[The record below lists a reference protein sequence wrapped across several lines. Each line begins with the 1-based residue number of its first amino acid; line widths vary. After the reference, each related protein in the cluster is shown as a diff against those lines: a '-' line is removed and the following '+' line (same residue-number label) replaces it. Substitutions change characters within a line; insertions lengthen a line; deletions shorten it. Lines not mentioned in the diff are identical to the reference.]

1 MTSYFRYPL
10 IFLLPYSK
18 ALGNGRKKRIRLLL
32 AICDILFAIGWI
44 FFLVQLYSAENQSEL
59 ILPAALMM
67 SLSVLFFALE
77 ILFWDAI
84 WLFRKDID
92 GVISVLDVWNKEK
105 EKGKPRFIL
114 KWFSLL
120 IFIAFFGELYSAR
133 IAISLGASITSLVIG
148 GLIVIGILLS
158 LVQLIWHLN
167 IKYQT
172 EVEELIEQKFITLS
186 KHNSESLTGKRVS
199 LTGRTEHTSIG

>member
-1 MTSYFRYPL
+1 MPSYFRHPL

-18 ALGNGRKKRIRLLL
+18 ALVNGRKKRIRLLL
-32 AICDILFAIGWI
+32 AICNILFAIGWI

-77 ILFWDAI
+77 ILFWDVY
-84 WLFRKDID
+84 WLFRNDID

-158 LVQLIWHLN
+158 LVHLIWHLN
-167 IKYQT
+167 IKYQG

-186 KHNSESLTGKRVS
+186 KHNSDSLTGKRVS

>member
-1 MTSYFRYPL
+1 M
-10 IFLLPYSK
+10 
-18 ALGNGRKKRIRLLL
+18 
-32 AICDILFAIGWI
+32 
-44 FFLVQLYSAENQSEL
+44 
-59 ILPAALMM
+59 
-67 SLSVLFFALE
+67 
-77 ILFWDAI
+77 
-84 WLFRKDID
+84 
-92 GVISVLDVWNKEK
+92 
-105 EKGKPRFIL
+105 

-158 LVQLIWHLN
+158 LVHLIWHLN
-167 IKYQT
+167 IKYQG

-186 KHNSESLTGKRVS
+186 KHNSDSLTGKRVS

>member
-1 MTSYFRYPL
+1 MYEMEL
-10 IFLLPYSK
+10 V
-18 ALGNGRKKRIRLLL
+18 NGRKKRIRLLL
-32 AICDILFAIGWI
+32 AICNILFAIGWI

-77 ILFWDAI
+77 ILFWDVY
-84 WLFRKDID
+84 WLFRNDID

-158 LVQLIWHLN
+158 LVHLIWHLN
-167 IKYQT
+167 IKYQG

-186 KHNSESLTGKRVS
+186 KHNSDSLTGKRVS